1 MNKKAKATLEKL
13 SFELSFKKYSKN
25 TIKKGMAYDRL
36 LVNIDLKKIE
46 ENLKTPEAKEKFN
59 RIATE
64 DIPKWPKPTLEQL
77 NTPMDI

>member
-1 MNKKAKATLEKL
+1 
-13 SFELSFKKYSKN
+13 
-25 TIKKGMAYDRL
+25 L